1 MASRLF
7 AFGRLKSKER
17 LAVDLLRGGRTDDAG
32 DAAAFERLRMAA
44 TSAGLSTGPVGSNCV
59 GPDEFII
66 LALLT
71 ALQRQR
77 PPPLPAFDVA
87 LLAVALDC
95 ARRLTAR
102 GSWLPYRLTTP
113 LLAGAAGSLGADVR
127 TGANHRSITAPAE
140 LPSGSPHDRA
150 LALVA
155 ARGTVSTGEFVESG
169 VSSHVIRTMRHWGL
183 LTRVRHGIYAGPRD
197 ARVLVSH

>member
-1 MASRLF
+1 MASRPF
-7 AFGRLKSKER
+7 AFGRLRPKER
-17 LAVDLLRGGRTDDAG
+17 LAVDLLRGGRTDYGD
-32 DAAAFERLRMAA
+32 DAAAFERLRTAA
-44 TSAGLSTGPVGSNCV
+44 TSAGLSTSPVGSNCV

-77 PPPLPAFDVA
+77 PLPLPAFDVA

-95 ARRLTAR
+95 AQRLTAR
-102 GSWLPYRLTTP
+102 GSWLPYRLATP
-113 LLAGAAGSLGADVR
+113 LLVIAAGLHNADPR
-127 TGANHRSITAPAE
+127 TGAAQRFMTAPAE

-155 ARGTVSTGEFVESG
+155 ARGTVSTGEFVQSG

-183 LTRVRHGIYAGPRD
+183 LTRVRHGIYVGARD
-197 ARVLVSH
+197 ASVLISH